1 MLPLLAG
8 GYNPSSVHAHG
19 RVARGMLDAARADV
33 ARVLGAAPREIVFTG
48 SGTEADVL
56 AIVGAAKARAADG
69 KHVIT
74 SAFEHHAVL
83 HAFDVL
89 EAEGWSV
96 TRLPVDA
103 RRPRRPAIGRGVRC
117 VPARRWCRSCS
128 ATTRSVR
135 FSRWRRSPRWPT
147 PPARSFTPTRSRR
160 PATSTL
166 DLRRLDVDLLSL
178 SAHKFNGPKGVGVL
192 FVRRGT
198 PVVAQMVGG
207 GQEHGLRSGTENLA
221 GVDGPGA
228 RTRAGR
234 RRARRSG
241 GRASPGCA
249 TGWAPGSRRAFRARS
264 FWVPASRGYRTS

>member
-1 MLPLLAG
+1 MSSNIYLDNAATTTARPEVIETMLPLLAG

-19 RVARGMLDAARADV
+19 REARGALDTARADV

-56 AIVGAAKARAADG
+56 AIVGAAKARVADG

-89 EAEGWSV
+89 EAEGWQV

-103 RRPRRPAIGRGVRC
+103 NGVVDPRAVAAALRPGTTLVSIMLGNNEVGTIQPLAEIAALAHAAGALVHTDA
-117 VPARRWCRSCS
+117 V
-128 ATTRSVR
+128 AT
-135 FSRWRRSPRWPT
+135 
-147 PPARSFTPTRSRR
+147 AGYL
-160 PATSTL
+160 AL
-166 DLRRLDVDLLSL
+166 DLQRLDVDLLSL

-198 PVVAQMVGG
+198 P
-207 GQEHGLRSGTENLA
+207 L
-221 GVDGPGA
+221 
-228 RTRAGR
+228 
-234 RRARRSG
+234 
-241 GRASPGCA
+241 
-249 TGWAPGSRRAFRARS
+249 
-264 FWVPASRGYRTS
+264 